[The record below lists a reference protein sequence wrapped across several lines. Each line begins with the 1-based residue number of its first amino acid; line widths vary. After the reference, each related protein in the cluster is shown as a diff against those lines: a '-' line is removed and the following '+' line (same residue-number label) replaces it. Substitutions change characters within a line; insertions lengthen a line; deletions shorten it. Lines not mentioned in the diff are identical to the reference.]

1 MATLFGT
8 GPHVAR
14 ALQGITIL
22 EMSRLLPGAL
32 ATQMLSDLGA
42 KVIKVE
48 QPGIGDYQRD
58 LPPKNVRDSASFLLC
73 NRNKRSITL
82 NLKQPDGLEAARR
95 LATRADVLIEGFR
108 PGVMTRLGLGY
119 DAVAALNPRLVYC
132 SLTGFGQDGPY
143 RDLPGHDMNYLG
155 IVGAMQLL
163 SRAATGP
170 LVPGPLI
177 ADIGGGSLMA
187 VFGILAALIGR
198 GVTGRGQHV
207 DVSMTDGMMAWMAP
221 HAGEWL
227 FAGKEPRG
235 GEYFNA
241 GGAASYDVYRCADDR
256 FITLGIIERHFWDRL
271 KSLLEAPDLPDD
283 PLAAGAA
290 AESARA
296 KLAGIFVTR
305 PAAAWIDLLQAH
317 DIPCG
322 PVNGFAEAFADKQM
336 QSRQMLQWME
346 HKVEG
351 RIPQIGFPVKFS
363 DTPGEM
369 RLPPPGLGEHTDDIL
384 AELGY
389 AAQDI
394 SQMRAQGA
402 I

>member
-1 MATLFGT
+1 
-8 GPHVAR
+8 
-14 ALQGITIL
+14 
-22 EMSRLLPGAL
+22 
-32 ATQMLSDLGA
+32 MLSDLGA
-42 KVIKVE
+42 EVIKVE

-58 LPPKNVRDSASFLLC
+58 LPPKNVRDFGEFPAVQSQQAQHHAQTS
-73 NRNKRSITL
+73 NSRT
-82 NLKQPDGLEAARR
+82 GWRR
-95 LATRADVLIEGFR
+95 HAVWRLGADVLIEGFR

-143 RDLPGHDMNYLG
+143 RDLPGHDMNDC

-227 FAGKEPRG
+227 FAGREPRG

-241 GGAASYDVYRCADDR
+241 WCGVVRLYRCADGR

-271 KSLLEAPDLPDD
+271 KSLLQNN
-283 PLAAGAA
+283 
-290 AESARA
+290 
-296 KLAGIFVTR
+296 R
-305 PAAAWIDLLQAH
+305 PA
-317 DIPCG
+317 
-322 PVNGFAEAFADKQM
+322 
-336 QSRQMLQWME
+336 
-346 HKVEG
+346 G
-351 RIPQIGFPVKFS
+351 RPAGRRRGGG
-363 DTPGEM
+363 T
-369 RLPPPGLGEHTDDIL
+369 
-384 AELGY
+384 
-389 AAQDI
+389 
-394 SQMRAQGA
+394 RARHASGHL
-402 I
+402 